1 MDKHI
6 ANNGNPSSPVWV
18 LINKPLPGDEDKGYL
33 FSSPMGYVFDK
44 MMREAGLPDYYVT
57 CCQPVL
63 GKPTGGDWH
72 CSLKSRKPAIII
84 PLGVAGAKVCHELEP
99 KYRGPRYNPERDSE
113 ISKYCGSLL
122 KLKQTNVSGPN
133 DWEHYVVP
141 TFEPIDIVKQWKLR
155 DVVIS
160 CDLAKAASELEYW
173 KTHAKT
179 MQPLPK
185 REPKIHFEC
194 FDELLAILDTFF
206 NYPIISND
214 IETIYPR
221 APTTTQPSQF
231 YKILPGYPITIGL
244 APRTDFGISFDF
256 FRESTVETRELWK
269 KLAKLLWEVP
279 SLGQNFFN
287 FDANFYEML
296 GFRLPLEKCRDTMI
310 QHHQLWPELPHKLQ
324 FLARQYTREVY
335 WKDEGAGWSTKNMD
349 AMKIYNCKDVMVT
362 LEIYLAQLA
371 EMKDRGLE

>member
-1 MDKHI
+1 
-6 ANNGNPSSPVWV
+6 V
-18 LINKPLPGDEDKGYL
+18 LLNKPLPGDEDKGYL
-33 FSSPMGYVFDK
+33 FSAPMGYVFDK
-44 MMREAGLPDYYVT
+44 MMHEAGFSDYYVT
-57 CCQPVL
+57 CRQPTI
-63 GKPTGGDWH
+63 GATAGGDWEAYLMH
-72 CSLKSRKPAIII
+72 HKPAIII
-84 PLGVAGAKVCHELEP
+84 PLGSAGAWLSEQMVTQ
-99 KYRGPRYNPERDSE
+99 YRGPKYDPERDSQ

-122 KLKQTNVSGPN
+122 SANRQPRVNWP
-133 DWEHYVVP
+133 HYVVP

-160 CDLAKAASELEYW
+160 CDLAKAASEFEYW
-173 KTHAKT
+173 RTHAHT

-185 REPKIHFEC
+185 REPKIHFDC

-221 APTTTQPSQF
+221 APTKTQPSQF

-244 APRTDFGISFDF
+244 APRIDFGISFNL
-256 FRESTVETRELWK
+256 FRESVVESRELWK

-287 FDANFYEML
+287 FDVNFYEML

-324 FLARQYTREVY
+324 FLARQYTREIY
-335 WKDEGAGWSTKNMD
+335 WKDEGAGWSIKNMD

-362 LEIYLAQLA
+362 LEIYYAQLE
-371 EMKDRGLE
+371 EMKVRGLE